1 MTAPDIRAAGGL
13 VWRRKPKKGLQV
25 LLVHRDRYDDWTFPK
40 GKLDPGE
47 RWIEA
52 ARREVREETGFTPDV
67 DEELAETRYIDPK
80 GRDKRV
86 RYWAMTVRKGTFA
99 PNDEVDSI
107 EWLSPKDARRRLT
120 YERDTAVLDS
130 LLDLLSEASAGPKAT

>member
-1 MTAPDIRAAGGL
+1 MAKPDIRAAGGL

-25 LLVHRDRYDDWTFPK
+25 LVVHRDRYDDWTFPK

-47 RWIEA
+47 RWIDA
-52 ARREVREETGFTPDV
+52 ARREVEEETGFTPDV
-67 DEELAETRYIDPK
+67 GEELVETRYIDPK

-86 RYWAMTVRKGTFA
+86 RYWAMTVRAGTFT

-107 EWLSPKDARRRLT
+107 EWLSPDKVRRRLT
-120 YERDTAVLDS
+120 YDRDSAVLDS
-130 LLDLLSEASAGPKAT
+130 LLVALSEVSPGANPA